1 VIWIIIDVAS
11 VYMWLWLLLMGRK
24 RCNVN
29 YVGVYLLNAIFM
41 FVKWYRESRRSEQM
55 YNVGIYGGS
64 FNPLHLGHIKC
75 IIEAANQCKELHI
88 IISCG
93 VNR

>member
-1 VIWIIIDVAS
+1 
-11 VYMWLWLLLMGRK
+11 
-24 RCNVN
+24 
-29 YVGVYLLNAIFM
+29 
-41 FVKWYRESRRSEQM
+41 M

-93 VNR
+93 VNRNEIPPRVRYRWIYQVTKHIGNVKIHFLEDDAVDKNAYSKEYWQEDAQR